1 MAYLGLDVGT
11 SGCKA
16 VLVNENGEI
25 LCKTHREYSLVYPA
39 PGHVELD
46 PGIVWN
52 NVVSVLKE
60 VASYKNYIKY
70 IAVASIGEAMV
81 ILDKTDKPLT
91 NGVTYLDRRCSETVK
106 EIKDYIDLKK
116 LYAISGM
123 PLNQMFSLPTF
134 LWFRK
139 YKPEVIEKA
148 DKYFLFGDY
157 ITYMLSG
164 ERAID
169 PPTASRT
176 MFFDALNLKWS
187 EEIAACFNLPIEKFS
202 KVVKIGSMVGK
213 IRASLAKETGL
224 SEDTYIIM
232 GCHDQVAASLGS
244 GAVSEGDIMAG
255 EGSTESINLVI
266 GKNSISEKFMDYQL
280 CYEPYIEPG
289 LYMTSVAQLTH
300 ATCIR
305 WFVHNFGADFG
316 EVEDIPGESI
326 YERADRGCA
335 KDSGNV
341 FFLPYLSG
349 VNCMDAS
356 DVALGGFLGVDIA
369 TDKAVM
375 YRALL
380 EGLSFESRRCMDI
393 LKSAGLT
400 VKNITASGGCSK
412 SELFMQIKSDVL
424 MRPIKILSNPEAGA
438 MGLAIICAKADK
450 LFDTYEDAVKNYVKL
465 SRTYTPDKDYTGK
478 YKQYIMVS
486 DAVKNLY
493 KDLYS

>member
-16 VLVNENGEI
+16 VLVKENGEI
-25 LCKTHREYSLVYPA
+25 LYKTQREYSLVYPA
-39 PGHVELD
+39 LGYVELD
-46 PGIVWN
+46 PDIVWK

-60 VASYKNYIKY
+60 VASYKDDIRY

-91 NGVTYLDRRCSETVK
+91 NGVTYLDRRCSEIVK
-106 EIKDYIDLKK
+106 DIKDYMDLKK
-116 LYAISGM
+116 LYAVSGM

-134 LWFRK
+134 LWFKK
-139 YKPEVIEKA
+139 YMPNIIDRA

-164 ERAID
+164 ERTID

-176 MFFDALNLKWS
+176 MFFDALNLDWS
-187 EEIAACFNLPIEKFS
+187 DEIAANFDIPVKKFS
-202 KVVKIGSMVGK
+202 KVVKIGSIIGK
-213 IRASLAKETGL
+213 IRPSLAKETGL
-224 SEDTYIIM
+224 LEDTYIVM

-244 GAVSEGDIMAG
+244 GAVLAGDIMAG
-255 EGSTESINLVI
+255 EGSSESINLVVD
-266 GKNSISEKFMDYQL
+266 KNSISEKFMDYQL
-280 CYEPYIEPG
+280 CYEPYVEEG
-289 LYMTSVAQLTH
+289 LYQTSVAQLTH

-305 WFVHNFGADFG
+305 WFVQNFGANFG
-316 EVEDIPGESI
+316 DTDDIPGESI

-335 KDSGNV
+335 TDSGNV

-356 DVALGGFLGVDIA
+356 DLSLGGFLGVDIA
-369 TDKAVM
+369 TDKAKM

-393 LKSAGLT
+393 LRKVGLT
-400 VKNITASGGCSK
+400 VNNMTASGGCSK
-412 SELFMQIKSDVL
+412 SELFMQLKADVL
-424 MRPIKILSNPEAGA
+424 QQPIKILANPEAGA

-450 LFDTYEDAVKNYVKL
+450 KFDTYEEAVKKYVKL
-465 SRTYTPDKDYTGK
+465 SKTYIPKKDYSEK
-478 YKQYIMVS
+478 YKQYVMIS
-486 DAVKNLY
+486 DTVKGLY
-493 KDLYS
+493 RTMYN